1 MPECILVI
9 GIGNQYR
16 GDDANGI
23 LLARRI
29 NSLNLPQVRVI
40 EQAGEGAALIDAWES
55 SGASLV
61 ILIDAVCSGA
71 EPGTVYRLDVNNK
84 TIPTSFFNY
93 STHAFSLAEAIELAR

>member
-16 GDDANGI
+16 GDDALGI

-40 EQAGEGAALIDAWES
+40 EQAGEGAALIEMS
-55 SGASLV
+55 
-61 ILIDAVCSGA
+61 
-71 EPGTVYRLDVNNK
+71 P
-84 TIPTSFFNY
+84 P
-93 STHAFSLAEAIELAR
+93 AFL